1 MPRVVVPVT
10 EVTRAGIVPATEVN
24 GDATNFHYINNDG
37 ATWLEIRNAG
47 ASPRTL
53 TKIVNVTVDDATITN
68 PTVAL
73 AASAIKKVGPFP
85 IAIYGTTFN
94 FNVDHADIKIT
105 AYRLSNS

>member
-1 MPRVVVPVT
+1 MPRVIVPVT
-10 EVTRAGIVPATEVN
+10 DVVRTGILPATEVN

-47 ASPRTL
+47 ASPRTF
-53 TKIVNVTVDDATITN
+53 TSVVNVTVDGQAVTN

-85 IAIYGTTFN
+85 IAVYGTTFN

-105 AYRLSNS
+105 AYRLATG